1 MWFLT
6 TTTYII
12 TCILQANMT
21 TPTATGVLVSHREM
35 TKAAHMSA
43 LMRNNT
49 TNMRGHSIPVKKHCP
64 MSAAP
69 QPVYKVSAPQA
80 D

>member
-1 MWFLT
+1 
-6 TTTYII
+6 
-12 TCILQANMT
+12 MT
-21 TPTATGVLVSHREM
+21 THTATGVLVSHREM

-49 TNMRGHSIPVKKHCP
+49 THTHGHSILVKKLCP
-64 MSAAP
+64 MYVVP
-69 QPVYKVSAPQA
+69 QPVYKVSASQA